1 MIETPRLRLRR
12 WLSRDLAPYAALN
25 ADPEVMACFPA
36 TISAEQS
43 AQAIDIFEANFER
56 LGFSF
61 WAVEEVNS
69 GAFVGSVG
77 LENYDLQ
84 AVDDETPH
92 TKVAIGWQLAR
103 AFWGQ
108 GLAFEA
114 AQAVRD
120 YAQNQLKLN
129 EIIAI
134 MAQKNLRS
142 IAVCER
148 LGMRRAV
155 SQHYLDPHF
164 PVGHA
169 LKPQLLYRLS
179 FGTEN
184 SEISR

>member
-12 WLSRDLAPYAALN
+12 WLSRDFAPYAALN
-25 ADPEVMACFPA
+25 ADPEVMAFFPA

-43 AQAIDIFEANFER
+43 GQAIDIFEANFKR
-56 LGFSF
+56 VGYSF
-61 WAVEEVNS
+61 WAVEEINS

-84 AVDDETPH
+84 AVGGEKPH
-92 TKVAIGWQLAR
+92 TQVAIGWQLAR

-108 GLAFEA
+108 GLASEA
-114 AQAVRD
+114 AAAVRD
-120 YAQNQLKLN
+120 YAQNQLKLK

-148 LGMRRAV
+148 LGMKRDETQR
-155 SQHYLDPHF
+155 YLDPHF
-164 PVGHA
+164 PDDHA
-169 LKPQLLYRLS
+169 LKPQMLYRLS
-179 FGTEN
+179 FKAEK
-184 SEISR
+184 